1 MPNRKTRAEIILMV
15 ILMVILA
22 VVLTVIG
29 VLWGK
34 AVWV

>member
-15 ILMVILA
+15 ILA
-22 VVLTVIG
+22 VVLTVLG

-34 AVWV
+34 AVGV